1 MPEGATVLSNA
12 YELST
17 TPEDAQK
24 LVQFEPTPVMS
35 PYLLALAAGNLR
47 KYDAA
52 AAGAAGT
59 GRRLS
64 QTVDGVRFEFYA
76 VPGLEWQ
83 LEMAS
88 QVGGVGQLWVGR
100 TSIEWRPTCDL
111 C

>member
-1 MPEGATVLSNA
+1 MLSNA

-17 TPEDAQK
+17 TPVDGQK

-52 AAGAAGT
+52 SAAGT

-88 QVGGVGQLWVGR
+88 QVR
-100 TSIEWRPTCDL
+100 
-111 C
+111 